1 MDITVFNEKKER
13 IHSGICKIKALKK
26 DGTWMDLTLF
36 STPRL
41 AGSMKRVMDEEEE
54 REFPNTEIVRPGILN
69 GSKEFW
75 DIILNKGEKLPSG
88 LRSIKTIFGRM
99 ITGEGTVAASIQ
111 VGEKKKDD
119 EQREILTMARK
130 FFALE
135 GVGITDDPHLDDE
148 EEADDHFRR
157 TVKRDDE
164 GRYYTRLPY
173 KSDNP
178 GVADNM
184 PLCLGQLRSVVKR
197 LTEMSREKR
206 PQRTTREK
214 N

>member
-1 MDITVFNEKKER
+1 
-13 IHSGICKIKALKK
+13 
-26 DGTWMDLTLF
+26 
-36 STPRL
+36 
-41 AGSMKRVMDEEEE
+41 MKRVMDEEEE

-197 LTEMSREKR
+197 LTEMSR
-206 PQRTTREK
+206 QL
-214 N
+214 NY